1 MAQPAPPQLV
11 PQPVVPAGP
20 RVYTPSPTYD
30 KYIPATPKPT
40 SLPSDQPPKI
50 YQFYKYAPA
59 PTPAPAPVAPAPAF
73 AVQTA
78 PAFSTISTP
87 VQPVLSTV
95 AAPAFNVA
103 TVTPAVMP
111 SYRFV

>member
-1 MAQPAPPQLV
+1 MAQPAPPQVV
-11 PQPVVPAGP
+11 PQPVVPAAP

-40 SLPSDQPPKI
+40 SLNSDQPPKI
-50 YQFYKYAPA
+50 YQFYKYVPAPA
-59 PTPAPAPVAPAPAF
+59 PAPAPVAPVPAF
-73 AVQTA
+73 VVQTA
-78 PAFSTISTP
+78 PAFSLLSTS

-95 AAPAFNVA
+95 AARPFNIA

-111 SYRFV
+111 SYIFV